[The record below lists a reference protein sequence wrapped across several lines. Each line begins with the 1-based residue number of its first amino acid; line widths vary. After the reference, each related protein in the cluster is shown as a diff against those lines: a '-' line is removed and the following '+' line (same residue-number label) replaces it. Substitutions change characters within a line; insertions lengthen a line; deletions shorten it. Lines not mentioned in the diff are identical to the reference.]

1 MDISVELIEFDSP
14 CGMSLVTRGVL
25 TVSVDSFVWF
35 LEDDVVLSRH
45 KSYIL

>member
-14 CGMSLVTRGVL
+14 CGMCLVARGIL
-25 TVSVDSFVWF
+25 TVSVACFVWF

-45 KSYIL
+45 KGYIL

>member
-1 MDISVELIEFDSP
+1 MDTSVELVEFDSP

-25 TVSVDSFVWF
+25 AVSVDCFVWF

-45 KSYIL
+45 KGYIL

>member
-14 CGMSLVTRGVL
+14 CGMSLVTSEVL
-25 TVSVDSFVWF
+25 IISIDCFVWF